1 MLFFSCTDK
10 EKINKPKEELVL
22 SAEDGKY
29 LLSLHGSL
37 LLFQW
42 PLFASEDFFFFF
54 LNQELYC
61 VFRFG

>member
-54 LNQELYC
+54 KPRIILC
-61 VFRFG
+61 F

>member
-1 MLFFSCTDK
+1 MLYFSCADK

-29 LLSLHGSL
+29 RLCLCGSL

-42 PLFASEDFFFFF
+42 PLFASEDFFFS
-54 LNQELYC
+54 NQELYY